1 MAITQAIANA
11 FKKQLLE
18 GDHNFK
24 QSGGDVFKIALYSS
38 SATLNSATTIYSTNP
53 GGGSDTEVPNSGQY
67 TAGGGALSNL
77 GTSIGTGS
85 GKGVAFCDFADRS
98 FTGVTLTARGALIY
112 NTSSATTNAAVAIL
126 DFGSDKTAT
135 SGTFTIQFPAPTST
149 AAILRISG

>member
-1 MAITQAIANA
+1 MAIEQAIANS

-18 GDHNFK
+18 GGHDFK
-24 QSGGDVFKIALYSS
+24 LSGGSKFKLSLYTAG
-38 SATLNSATTIYSTNP
+38 ATLTSATTSYTTSN
-53 GGGSDTEVPNSGQY
+53 EVSPSGQY
-67 TAGGGALSNL
+67 TAGGGALVNA
-77 GTSIGTGS
+77 GTSITA
-85 GKGVAFCDFADRS
+85 GVARVDFDNLS

-112 NTSSATTNAAVAIL
+112 NTSLTNAAVAVL